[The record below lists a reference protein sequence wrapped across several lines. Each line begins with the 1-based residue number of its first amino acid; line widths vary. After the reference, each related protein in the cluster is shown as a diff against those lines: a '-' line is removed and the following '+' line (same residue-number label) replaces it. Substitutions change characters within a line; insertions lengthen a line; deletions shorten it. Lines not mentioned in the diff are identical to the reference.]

1 MNSLYTSPRFD
12 DEDEEKNINEDI
24 SNLNELGL
32 IRDSQNA
39 SSNRVNNSD
48 YSNKKNNLTFLN
60 NTLNMHN
67 KIAENLAE
75 DSQEEIDE
83 NNDAEPEELIRH
95 DEDDMNKTVDDIWAM
110 QIYGKRDPN
119 EKIVPFES
127 KKAKFFERILHPIQY
142 GSLRGSIFGLS
153 SMCLEASAMILALRC
168 QQFGLI
174 NYLIFILLGG
184 FLAYSCLVM
193 MIKAGKNIKE
203 KNYSKVV
210 KTILGKKVGVYVDIN
225 IALYLFGALISFMV
239 IIYQLIGAVV
249 YDIMRLAGNESA
261 KEYESF
267 IDFKDQY
274 WRETKYLKFPI
285 MFGVTLLVLPLC
297 LLKDISK
304 MRIPSLIG
312 VLALVYSI
320 IVVVVESFFYLFNEH
335 WDERNEM
342 NWYNPKRAFSYS
354 EGIPFFGGLSTVFYL
369 YSCHAGAFPVYK
381 SLRNNTTRRIKKVF
395 QRSILLD
402 ICIYFCIAAAS
413 FLTEPFD
420 KIDIILYRDN
430 LKNFQKDYFILIA
443 KIGIIFNLFFSTP
456 ANYAA
461 LRLSVFELIWGNP
474 NITKIKNII
483 VTVVLL
489 SVITLIGALY
499 DEILEYI
506 ELLGGFCSVVFCILI
521 PGLIY
526 AKNDYIKKTKL
537 KKYGIIVLVAFITA
551 FGYTSGILT
560 ILFNIADINGTKDK
574 KENK

>member
-1 MNSLYTSPRFD
+1 MADF

-249 YDIMRLAGNESA
+249 YDIMRLAGNEST
-261 KEYESF
+261 KDYESF

-285 MFGVTLLVLPLC
+285 MFGVTILVLPLC

-574 KENK
+574 QENK

>member
-1 MNSLYTSPRFD
+1 MADF

-24 SNLNELGL
+24 SNFNELGL

-127 KKAKFFERILHPIQY
+127 KNAKFFKRILHPIQY

-267 IDFKDQY
+267 IDFKDKY

-342 NWYNPKRAFSYS
+342 NWYNPKRAFSYE

-551 FGYTSGILT
+551 FGYTSCILT

-574 KENK
+574 QENK

>member
-1 MNSLYTSPRFD
+1 MADF

-48 YSNKKNNLTFLN
+48 YSNKNNNLTFLN

-574 KENK
+574 QENK

>member
-1 MNSLYTSPRFD
+1 MADF

-261 KEYESF
+261 KKYESF
-267 IDFKDQY
+267 IDFKDKY

-574 KENK
+574 QENK

>member
-1 MNSLYTSPRFD
+1 MADF

-249 YDIMRLAGNESA
+249 YDIMRLAGNEST
-261 KEYESF
+261 KDYESF

-526 AKNDYIKKTKL
+526 AKNDYIKKTTL
-537 KKYGIIVLVAFITA
+537 QKYGIIVLVAFITA

-574 KENK
+574 QENK

>member
-1 MNSLYTSPRFD
+1 MADF

-24 SNLNELGL
+24 SNFNELGL

-342 NWYNPKRAFSYS
+342 NWYNPKRAINYE

-574 KENK
+574 QENK

>member
-1 MNSLYTSPRFD
+1 MADF

-24 SNLNELGL
+24 SNFNELGL

-261 KEYESF
+261 KKYESF

-285 MFGVTLLVLPLC
+285 MFGVTILVLPLC

-342 NWYNPKRAFSYS
+342 NWYNPKRAFSYE

-574 KENK
+574 QDNK

>member
-1 MNSLYTSPRFD
+1 MADF

-39 SSNRVNNSD
+39 SSNRVNNSY

-110 QIYGKRDPN
+110 QIYGKRNPN
-119 EKIVPFES
+119 EKVVPFES

-249 YDIMRLAGNESA
+249 YDIMRLACNESA
-261 KEYESF
+261 KKYESF

-285 MFGVTLLVLPLC
+285 MFGVTILVLPLC

-342 NWYNPKRAFSYS
+342 NWYNPKRAFSYE

>member
-1 MNSLYTSPRFD
+1 MADF

-24 SNLNELGL
+24 SNFNELGL

-110 QIYGKRDPN
+110 QIYGKRNPN
-119 EKIVPFES
+119 EKVVPFES

-261 KEYESF
+261 KKYESF

-342 NWYNPKRAFSYS
+342 NWYNPKRAFSYE

-574 KENK
+574 QENK

>member
-1 MNSLYTSPRFD
+1 MADF

-285 MFGVTLLVLPLC
+285 MFGVTILVLPLC

-574 KENK
+574 QENK

>member
-1 MNSLYTSPRFD
+1 
-12 DEDEEKNINEDI
+12 
-24 SNLNELGL
+24 
-32 IRDSQNA
+32 
-39 SSNRVNNSD
+39 
-48 YSNKKNNLTFLN
+48 
-60 NTLNMHN
+60 
-67 KIAENLAE
+67 
-75 DSQEEIDE
+75 
-83 NNDAEPEELIRH
+83 
-95 DEDDMNKTVDDIWAM
+95 
-110 QIYGKRDPN
+110 
-119 EKIVPFES
+119 
-127 KKAKFFERILHPIQY
+127 
-142 GSLRGSIFGLS
+142 
-153 SMCLEASAMILALRC
+153 
-168 QQFGLI
+168 
-174 NYLIFILLGG
+174 
-184 FLAYSCLVM
+184 
-193 MIKAGKNIKE
+193 
-203 KNYSKVV
+203 
-210 KTILGKKVGVYVDIN
+210 
-225 IALYLFGALISFMV
+225 
-239 IIYQLIGAVV
+239 
-249 YDIMRLAGNESA
+249 
-261 KEYESF
+261 
-267 IDFKDQY
+267 
-274 WRETKYLKFPI
+274 
-285 MFGVTLLVLPLC
+285 
-297 LLKDISK
+297 

-574 KENK
+574 QENK

>member
-1 MNSLYTSPRFD
+1 MADF

-267 IDFKDQY
+267 IDFKDKY

-342 NWYNPKRAFSYS
+342 NWYNPKRAFNYE

-574 KENK
+574 QENK

>member
-1 MNSLYTSPRFD
+1 MADF

-110 QIYGKRDPN
+110 QIYGKRNPN
-119 EKIVPFES
+119 EKVVPFES

-267 IDFKDQY
+267 IDFKDHY

-342 NWYNPKRAFSYS
+342 NWYNPKRAFNYE

-574 KENK
+574 QENK

>member
-1 MNSLYTSPRFD
+1 MADF

-261 KEYESF
+261 KKYESF

-285 MFGVTLLVLPLC
+285 MFGVTILVLPLC

-342 NWYNPKRAFSYS
+342 NWYNPKRAFNYE

-574 KENK
+574 QENK

>member
-1 MNSLYTSPRFD
+1 MADF

-24 SNLNELGL
+24 SNFNELGL

-119 EKIVPFES
+119 EKVVPFES

-267 IDFKDQY
+267 IDFKDKY

-342 NWYNPKRAFSYS
+342 NWYNPKRAFSYE

-574 KENK
+574 QENK

>member
-1 MNSLYTSPRFD
+1 MADF

-24 SNLNELGL
+24 SNFNELGL

-127 KKAKFFERILHPIQY
+127 KNAKFFKRILHPIQY

-267 IDFKDQY
+267 IDFKDHY

-574 KENK
+574 QENK

>member
-1 MNSLYTSPRFD
+1 MADF

-24 SNLNELGL
+24 SNFNELGL

-110 QIYGKRDPN
+110 QIYGKRNPN
-119 EKIVPFES
+119 EKVVPFES

-249 YDIMRLAGNESA
+249 YDIMRLAGNESP

-274 WRETKYLKFPI
+274 WRKTKYLKFPI

-342 NWYNPKRAFSYS
+342 NWYNPKRAFSYE

-483 VTVVLL
+483 VTMVLL
-489 SVITLIGALY
+489 SVITLIGASY

-574 KENK
+574 QENK

>member
-1 MNSLYTSPRFD
+1 MADF

-261 KEYESF
+261 KKYESF

-342 NWYNPKRAFSYS
+342 NWYNPKRAFSYE

-574 KENK
+574 QDNK

>member
-1 MNSLYTSPRFD
+1 MADF
-12 DEDEEKNINEDI
+12 DEDEEKNINEDL
-24 SNLNELGL
+24 SNFNELGL

-110 QIYGKRDPN
+110 QIYGKRNPN
-119 EKIVPFES
+119 EKVVPFES

-261 KEYESF
+261 KKYESF
-267 IDFKDQY
+267 IDFKDHY

-342 NWYNPKRAFSYS
+342 NWYNPKRAFSYE

-489 SVITLIGALY
+489 SVITLIGASY

-574 KENK
+574 QENK

>member
-1 MNSLYTSPRFD
+1 MADF

-60 NTLNMHN
+60 NTLKMHN

-474 NITKIKNII
+474 NITKMKNII

-574 KENK
+574 QENK

>member
-1 MNSLYTSPRFD
+1 MADF

-261 KEYESF
+261 KKYESF

-285 MFGVTLLVLPLC
+285 MFGVTILVLPLC

-342 NWYNPKRAFSYS
+342 NWYNPKRAFSYE

-551 FGYTSGILT
+551 FGHTSGILT

-574 KENK
+574 QENK

>member
-1 MNSLYTSPRFD
+1 MADF

-261 KEYESF
+261 KKYESF
-267 IDFKDQY
+267 IDFKDHY

-574 KENK
+574 QENK